1 MPGVAGRCERV
12 SHLIG
17 FEDGV
22 SVHRPAR
29 PSRVPVIQGDA
40 LFNVRMCVARFS
52 ANLKLLTHRRITYLP
67 RGVSEENGM
76 ETMKIHVLERALT
89 AACIVAAIAV
99 VWWGFKILAA

>member
-1 MPGVAGRCERV
+1 MVFRCTAQRGP
-12 SHLIG
+12 LG
-17 FEDGV
+17 
-22 SVHRPAR
+22 
-29 PSRVPVIQGDA
+29 VPVVQGDA
-40 LFNVRMCVARFS
+40 LFNVRMCVARCQFLS